1 MYRILLVEDEEHLQ
15 EIITLN
21 LELEKFDVTLAKNG
35 SEAIEWFRG
44 ARFDL
49 CILDLM
55 LPLVDGLTVLRTI
68 RLENNK
74 TPVLILTARNNG
86 AERVEGLKAG
96 ADDYLGKPFNL
107 EELLLRI
114 DKLITRKDSNSPAKS
129 DVEEFHFGSNKV
141 FFYKYTI
148 LTKNNEIKEISKK
161 EMMLL
166 KLLIEKRNTVVSREE
181 ILETV
186 WGYDIFPSTR
196 TIDNF
201 ILLFRKYFEKDPKNP
216 VYFYSVR
223 GVGYK
228 FNF

>member
-15 EIITLN
+15 EIIKLN
-21 LELEKFDVTLAKNG
+21 LELENYDVTLAKNG
-35 SEAIEWFRG
+35 RSALENFRG

-55 LPLVDGLTVLRTI
+55 LPEIDGLTVLRTI

-114 DKLITRKDSNSPAKS
+114 NKLISRKDSNIISKS
-129 DVEEFHFGSNKV
+129 DINEFKFGKNIV
-141 FFYKYTI
+141 FYTKYTI
-148 LTKNNEIKEISKK
+148 LTKDNEEKEISKK

-166 KLLIEKRNTVVSREE
+166 RLLIDRRNTVVSREE

-201 ILLFRKYFEKDPKNP
+201 ILLFRKYFEQDPKNP
-216 VYFYSVR
+216 IYFFSVR

-228 FNF
+228 FNY